1 MTILFGEICKYIHI
15 HKIHAERNYVMML
28 PLATPEWLAY

>member
-1 MTILFGEICKYIHI
+1 MGKFISIYIYIKHMQ
-15 HKIHAERNYVMML
+15 KEEYVMMP

>member
-1 MTILFGEICKYIHI
+1 MGKFIGIYIYIKHTQ
-15 HKIHAERNYVMML
+15 KEKYVMML